1 VDIIKE
7 KNKLREKILNHIEKH
22 GIKYTMEKAGLKVH
36 GKFIQHIK
44 SDGVTL
50 DYLHKVFLKIKE

>member
-1 VDIIKE
+1 MDIIKE
-7 KNKLREKILNHIEKH
+7 KNKLREDILTHIEKH

-44 SDGVTL
+44 SEGVTL
-50 DYLHKVFLKIKE
+50 DYLHRVFSSIRE